1 METVPQLD
9 QLLADIQL
17 NKLVSG
23 IQSKLNEALHSLTR
37 REVNLNLKT
46 SGLMPITE
54 AQKLV
59 QNISGQA
66 TTVYIPIMGDVVGDI
81 FVFLPGELANGLADY
96 NW

>member
-81 FVFLPGELANGLADY
+81 FVFYLALFAIT
-96 NW
+96 